1 MAKFNLENVIVES
14 VDSKENVKNI
24 FLELISKEPQENNI
38 YIDRLERLFNY
49 ALEYS
54 YLFPNISISN

>member
-1 MAKFNLENVIVES
+1 MFMKGLGLMAKFNLENVIVES

-38 YIDRLERLFNY
+38 YIL
-49 ALEYS
+49 
-54 YLFPNISISN
+54 IG